1 MNRIYEWLNLRR
13 FGFAV
18 IFLVLF
24 ISIVLSDPDYFW
36 HLSAGQ
42 FIWENKALPSADVFS
57 YTFADKP
64 WVLHEWLFEIILF
77 GVYSLS
83 GGFGVK
89 LFTATFATATVLVAY
104 GIAKRLLGKPYWAFF
119 LALIFFYQIVPNIS
133 PRPQLITFLMFAIFL
148 RILVN
153 FKYFTD
159 MRMLWL
165 LPVLMVIWVNSHG
178 GYVAGLVLVLLFVA
192 CEWLMF
198 VLLQQKNTMQKQRL
212 KKLTIIAVVTIAA
225 TLLNPYFLDH
235 WIYPF
240 TVMNMDASQNLIT
253 EWRSPDFHTFRWKLF
268 LLLVFSALT
277 AAIYSEKRPDFT
289 EIVLSVFFIAAAFI
303 SIRHAPISVLG
314 ILFFASVTLG
324 HVPFAKIFSYV
335 KLEQLAMHYRRF
347 VGKGSDL
354 GKKEFLFNWI
364 MLVITLTG
372 CLLYYPVFHAKD
384 EDKANKTVP
393 VKAVQFIKDAGIKG
407 RVFSVYHYGGYL
419 INQFYPEQLVFID
432 GRADLYGD
440 KFIQEYLEIVE
451 ARAGWKEKLEKH
463 QIDYV
468 ILARKSA
475 LVELLQTSA
484 DFKLIFEDE
493 VNAVLLKNDARY
505 AAIISK
511 YAKTGAGKLQ

>member
-1 MNRIYEWLNLRR
+1 MNQVYECLNLRR
-13 FGFAV
+13 FGFIV
-18 IFLVLF
+18 IFTVLF

-42 FIWENKALPSADVFS
+42 FIWENKALPSVDIFS
-57 YTFADKP
+57 YTFANKP

-77 GVYSLS
+77 GVYSLL
-83 GGFGVK
+83 GGLGVK
-89 LFTATFATATVLVAY
+89 LFTATFATATVLIAY

-119 LALIFFYQIVPNIS
+119 LALIFFFQMVPNVS
-133 PRPQLITFLMFAIFL
+133 PRPQLVTFLLFAIFL
-148 RILVN
+148 RVLVD
-153 FKYFTD
+153 FKYFAD
-159 MRMLWL
+159 MRKLWL
-165 LPVLMVIWVNSHG
+165 LPLLMVIWVNSHG

-198 VLLQQKNTMQKQRL
+198 VLLQHGDMLQKQRL
-212 KKLTIIAVVTIAA
+212 KKLTIIAVITIAA
-225 TLLNPYFLDH
+225 TLLNPYFIDH

-268 LLLVFSALT
+268 LLSVFAALT

-289 EIVLSVFFIAAAFI
+289 EIVLSVFFISAAFI

-314 ILFFASVTLG
+314 IIFFTSVTLG

-335 KLEQLAMHYRRF
+335 KLDQLAKHYRQI

-364 MLVITLTG
+364 ILVITLTG

-384 EDKANKTVP
+384 EDKINKTVP
-393 VKAVQFIKDAGIKG
+393 IKAVQFIKDAGIKG

-440 KFIQEYLEIVE
+440 KFIQEYLEIIE
-451 ARAGWKEKLEKH
+451 ARAGWKEKLEKY

-468 ILARKSA
+468 IVTRNSA
-475 LVELLQTSA
+475 LVELLQISA
-484 DFKLIFEDE
+484 GFKLIYEDE
-493 VNAVLLKNDARY
+493 INAVLLKNDARY
-505 AAIISK
+505 TAIISK
-511 YAKTGAGKLQ
+511 HAKTGAGKLQ